1 MEVASFLEA
10 FGCWASAQP
19 DIEGVALV
27 GSHAR
32 NAQNEESDVN
42 LMILTTDVAK
52 YFQNQSWTLQFG
64 EVGECTVELG

>member
-32 NAQNEESDVN
+32 NAANEDIEEYRTLKDDFLNRYSEC
-42 LMILTTDVAK
+42 LKGVAEA
-52 YFQNQSWTLQFG
+52 QH
-64 EVGECTVELG
+64 